1 MDEYKKV
8 VSSKLKFKGSVLP
21 VKEKKSKKKSV
32 KPSAKLEKLI
42 VKPGEEK
49 NYHPVEPVE
58 DYRTEAE
65 KRFDERL
72 KQKEKDFIEKR
83 SKMSYQEVVDVRYG
97 IQDNKLTDHN
107 DIPRIAAAGLG

>member
-1 MDEYKKV
+1 MV
-8 VSSKLKFKGSVLP
+8 TLNCR
-21 VKEKKSKKKSV
+21 KKSA

-72 KQKEKDFIEKR
+72 KQK
-83 SKMSYQEVVDVRYG
+83 V
-97 IQDNKLTDHN
+97 
-107 DIPRIAAAGLG
+107 

>member
-21 VKEKKSKKKSV
+21 VKKRRASDDCLVTLNCRKKSV

-72 KQKEKDFIEKR
+72 KQK
-83 SKMSYQEVVDVRYG
+83 V
-97 IQDNKLTDHN
+97 
-107 DIPRIAAAGLG
+107 

>member
-83 SKMSYQEVVDVRYG
+83 SKMSYQEVVDEM
-97 IQDNKLTDHN
+97 NAKLEKLTDHN

>member
-1 MDEYKKV
+1 M
-8 VSSKLKFKGSVLP
+8 VLNCR
-21 VKEKKSKKKSV
+21 KKSAKST
-32 KPSAKLEKLI
+32 AKLEKLI

-72 KQKEKDFIEKR
+72 KQKVGHWNRCDGQEKDFIEKR
-83 SKMSYQEVVDVRYG
+83 SKMSYQEVVDVWLG
-97 IQDNKLTDHN
+97 TGNDVQEMNAKLEKLTDHN